1 MLIYPRNDCRTAR
14 SVLLLHPSVCLK
26 KYFPFFL
33 SFFYLLILIFYIHSF
48 LSCPSLFYI
57 SFFLPFV
64 ACSLLFSIFSKT
76 LLLPA
81 PLFFSLAPDLPSVF
95 VLPLCSIYSQ
105 RGGRGTRPAEI
116 KVDSFFMS
124 VVKKKQYTERE
135 RGRYPRKKV
144 FWGKSAQS
152 GCVGVRQHALKDLEL
167 RMEKKNNLKFKR
179 KF

>member
-33 SFFYLLILIFYIHSF
+33 TFFYLLILIFYIHSF

-124 VVKKKQYTERE
+124 VVKKKKQYTERE

-167 RMEKKNNLKFKR
+167 RMEKKTI
-179 KF
+179 

>member
-33 SFFYLLILIFYIHSF
+33 TFFYLLILIFYIHSF

>member
-124 VVKKKQYTERE
+124 VVKKKKQYTERE

-167 RMEKKNNLKFKR
+167 RMEKKTI
-179 KF
+179 

>member
-26 KYFPFFL
+26 KYVPFFL
-33 SFFYLLILIFYIHSF
+33 TFFYLLILIFYIHSF

-135 RGRYPRKKV
+135 RGRYPRKKCSV
-144 FWGKSAQS
+144 RLCWCTATCSQRFRAQD
-152 GCVGVRQHALKDLEL
+152 G
-167 RMEKKNNLKFKR
+167 KKNNVKFKR

>member
-26 KYFPFFL
+26 KYVPFFL
-33 SFFYLLILIFYIHSF
+33 TFFYLLILIFYIHSF

-57 SFFLPFV
+57 SFFLTFV

-167 RMEKKNNLKFKR
+167 RMGKKTM
-179 KF
+179 

>member
-33 SFFYLLILIFYIHSF
+33 TFFYLLILIFYIHSF

-124 VVKKKQYTERE
+124 VVKKKTIHRERE
-135 RGRYPRKKV
+135 RQISQE
-144 FWGKSAQS
+144 KSFLGEKCSVRLCWCTATCSQRLRAQD
-152 GCVGVRQHALKDLEL
+152 G
-167 RMEKKNNLKFKR
+167 KKNNLKFKR

>member
-26 KYFPFFL
+26 KYVPFFL
-33 SFFYLLILIFYIHSF
+33 TFFYLLILIFYIHSF

-124 VVKKKQYTERE
+124 VVKKKKQYTERE
-135 RGRYPRKKV
+135 RGRYPRKK
-144 FWGKSAQS
+144 FSGGKVLSPAVLVYGNMLS
-152 GCVGVRQHALKDLEL
+152 KT
-167 RMEKKNNLKFKR
+167 
-179 KF
+179 